1 MVGKKQK
8 QIAEYLNNL
17 EPDAGSI
24 YLGALAVLE
33 NNKNSDRIYQSAHS
47 IREVVNVIT
56 RKIDS
61 SREKQENVE
70 KVGLKKKLEKL
81 ESSIGAP
88 TSKNVPLSTKLGNL
102 HDEFVALAHHGKS
115 LPSLEQ
121 YLKKIK
127 EFELLLNS
135 LIKPFFQSINEI
147 DSILSK
153 HKPTKKEIKRILELS
168 NKDLESNRYFYEN
181 ATSNWLQILI
191 DKDMFLEP
199 NKIEETGGESSFKPW
214 FESLYLSRIAKDEP
228 QKVCDVILKCNIPKK
243 EIGKYSP
250 VLADFVSAAL
260 KMPLNQASEISKL
273 AVKKNWVRT
282 DSISKLAV
290 KKNWVRTGS
299 IQKLHSNLAE
309 LMIYLAKKGNITDSL
324 QLAKKLFS
332 IRLCK
337 FPSNSSI
344 VIGDISLDSGPY
356 EEIESVTDSYSFE
369 HNMQTHLLDVGK
381 LYPKETIQ
389 FLVELLVLIIKL
401 DNKSKEF
408 REIYADNSYIWWPS
422 IEDSSQNSRSDIKGM
437 VITQLRKLLEY
448 TNSNKPSIFRYSF
461 QLIKKQNSS
470 LFTRFLLF
478 QCKLNPSSFKK
489 DMGKLLIENFENY
502 RVSQEYYLCVEK
514 VYPELS
520 SKIKKDILNLI
531 SKGPD
536 IEYYVRQNK
545 KMGIIPTENQ
555 IKNYEKNWLD
565 DKLKPIVKH
574 LPTHKKQYE
583 KLVHQMG
590 ERPYPGFSSY
600 VKEIDSVG
608 HVRGLNE
615 SMTISQVLKYAQ
627 SCKISKK
634 EFSIYDDG
642 IDITFRNF
650 VMKDPL
656 EYSKNSKKILKLHT
670 DLCYQFLA
678 GISYATGKKKKI
690 DWKNIISLCDYV
702 TDPKN
707 EKFAKIQRSISEN
720 ILLILQDGLKF
731 NDFLAFTHRITIW
744 KILERI
750 EQLKKESISNEYPLN
765 NLDSYIITIS
775 LIRKKTLETVIHYN
789 DWCNKKQKNIK
800 KKMYPEVKKSLSK
813 HLKIKND
820 DAISSR
826 SVFGRFYP
834 HLYNLDKN
842 WIEKNK
848 SKIIVLQNMDLND
861 AFWNSYLDNEVHENS
876 FVSLYSEFK
885 NRIKSLENHVE
896 VDESTRDPNVRLI
909 THIAIACLLKIKNG
923 KKLLKLILKTSDEY
937 YLNCLI
943 HSIAFNI
950 LKPLK
955 ESNAPN
961 SKLKFY
967 KDLIQDSHLK
977 GNKNLGACFA
987 RSPFEREFSISFLS
1001 DILSKTGGEV
1011 EPLHLVLE
1019 ELATYVK
1026 DFTKETLDCL
1036 EKILRFYANTHEI
1049 SRNQDVIKQILQE
1062 AHHNKDTLIKKKTKH
1077 IINLMGQIGF
1087 PEFGKLL

>member
-1 MVGKKQK
+1 MAGKKQK

-17 EPDAGSI
+17 EPGAGSI

-33 NNKNSDRIYQSAHS
+33 NNKNPDRISQSAHS

-61 SREKQENVE
+61 SREKQENVK

-81 ESSIGAP
+81 ESPIGAP
-88 TSKNVPLSTKLGNL
+88 TSKNISLSTKLGNL
-102 HDEFVALAHHGKS
+102 HGEFVALVHHGKS
-115 LPSLEQ
+115 LPPLKQ

-127 EFELLLNS
+127 EFELLISS

-153 HKPTKKEIKRILELS
+153 HKPTKKEIKRILELF

-181 ATSNWLQILI
+181 AKSNWLQILI

-199 NKIEETGGESSFKPW
+199 NKIEETDRQSSIKPW

-228 QKVCDVILKCNIPKK
+228 QKVCDVILKCNIPRK
-243 EIGKYSP
+243 EIGKYSH
-250 VLADFVSAAL
+250 VLSDFVSAAL

-273 AVKKNWVRT
+273 A
-282 DSISKLAV
+282 I
-290 KKNWVRTGS
+290 KKNWVRTGF
-299 IQKLHSNLAE
+299 IPKLHLNLAE
-309 LMIYLAKKGNITDSL
+309 LMAYLAKNGNITDSL
-324 QLAKKLFS
+324 QLAKKLFFV
-332 IRLCK
+332 RLRK

-344 VIGDISLDSGPY
+344 SIGNLSLDSGPY
-356 EEIESVTDSYSFE
+356 EEIESVTDYYSFE
-369 HNMQTHLLDVGK
+369 HNMQTHLLEVGK
-381 LYPKETIQ
+381 IYPKETIQ

-401 DNKSKEF
+401 DNNSKKF

-478 QCKLNPSSFKK
+478 QCKLNPNAFKK
-489 DMGKLLIENFENY
+489 DMEKLLIENFENY
-502 RVSQEYYLCVEK
+502 RVSREYYLCMEK

-520 SKIKKDILNLI
+520 SKIKKDILDLI

-536 IEYYVRQNK
+536 IEYLIRQNK
-545 KMGIIPTENQ
+545 KMGIIHTKNQ
-555 IKNYEKNWLD
+555 IKNYEKNWSA
-565 DKLKPIVKH
+565 DKLRPIAKH

-583 KLVHQMG
+583 KLVREMG
-590 ERPYPGFSSY
+590 EHPYPGFSNY

-615 SMTISQVLKYAQ
+615 SMTISQVFKHAQ
-627 SCKISKK
+627 SCKMSKK

-642 IDITFRNF
+642 IGITFRNF

-656 EYSKNSKKILKLHT
+656 EYSKNSKKILKLHPYF
-670 DLCYQFLA
+670 CYQFLA
-678 GISYATGKKKKI
+678 SISHATGKEKKI

-720 ILLILQDGLKF
+720 ILLILNDGLKS
-731 NDFLAFTHRITIW
+731 NNFLAFTHRTTIW

-750 EQLKKESISNEYPLN
+750 EQLKEESILNEYPLN

-775 LIRKKTLETVIHYN
+775 SIKEKTLETVIHYN
-789 DWCNKKQKNIK
+789 DWCNKKQKNVK
-800 KKMYPEVKKSLSK
+800 KKMYPEVKKLLSR
-813 HLKIKND
+813 HIKIKND
-820 DAISSR
+820 DAIPSR

-834 HLYNLDKN
+834 YLYNLDKN

-848 SKIIVLQNMDLND
+848 SEIIVLQNMDLND
-861 AFWNSYLDNEVHENS
+861 AFWDSYLYNEVYENS

-896 VDESTRDPNVRLI
+896 VDRSTRDPNIRFI
-909 THIAIACLLKIKNG
+909 THIATACLLKIENG
-923 KKLLKLILKTSDEY
+923 KRLLKLILKTSDEY
-937 YLNCLI
+937 YINCLI
-943 HSIAFNI
+943 HSIAFDI

-961 SKLKFY
+961 SELKFY

-977 GNKNLGACFA
+977 GNKNLGECFA
-987 RSPFEREFSISFLS
+987 YSPFEREFSISFLS
-1001 DILSKTGGEV
+1001 KILSKTKGEV
-1011 EPLHLVLE
+1011 EPMWLVLE

-1026 DFTKETLDCL
+1026 DFPKETLDCL
-1036 EKILRFYANTHEI
+1036 EKFLRFYANTHEI

-1062 AHHNKDTLIKKKTKH
+1062 AHLNKDTLIKKKTKH